1 VFRYEILDFVFI
13 CLVVLLGEFGWKT
26 LFSESRP
33 DESCVVGCG
42 MPSSHA
48 ALSIGLLFVIIVNGM
63 KYGFKDVEDEAEHRN
78 KLWTSILYPTNGAF
92 RDHAITYATF
102 LFVWFILLMPVPF
115 ARVILNDHS
124 ITQVLLGSLIGLGE
138 GFLWILLIQYLA
150 THKEHSPLFNS
161 NQ

>member
-1 VFRYEILDFVFI
+1 MGSKMWR
-13 CLVVLLGEFGWKT
+13 
-26 LFSESRP
+26 
-33 DESCVVGCG
+33 
-42 MPSSHA
+42 
-48 ALSIGLLFVIIVNGM
+48 M
-63 KYGFKDVEDEAEHRN
+63 KQNTETNCEHPFYIQPMGR
-78 KLWTSILYPTNGAF
+78 SG
-92 RDHAITYATF
+92 TYATF

-138 GFLWILLIQYLA
+138 GFLWILLIQYLT